1 MYVCYYVQVYDT
13 SVCAYGHVMA
23 ARDLLFTGLYMG
35 QISSIKLSV
44 TVQWVIVFLALS
56 YIMDLSQ
63 LLPIMRL
70 QWVIVFLASN
80 KTATR
85 TSLS

>member
-1 MYVCYYVQVYDT
+1 MYVTMYKHT
-13 SVCAYGHVMA
+13 IHLYGHMGIYMA